1 MLYVSRGRKDVLCIP
16 FVGGENLAVS
26 IRLKRRGRKRKPFYR
41 VIVADVR
48 VPRQGVVIDDLG
60 YYNPMTDPPQVQL
73 NEEKALSWLKE
84 GAIPTDT
91 VRSLL
96 SKAGLMQKFRGH
108 EQPVEEDTEQ
118 PVAEDK
124 KVTPAAEENKEE
136 EPEAAEQTDSESDDE
151 PTDE

>member
-1 MLYVSRGRKDVLCIP
+1 MKHKKLIEQD
-16 FVGGENLAVS
+16 ENLAVS

-73 NEEKALSWLKE
+73 DEEKALSWLKE

-91 VRSLL
+91 VKSLL
-96 SKAGLMQKFRGH
+96 SKAGLIQKFRGH
-108 EQPVEEDTEQ
+108 EQPIEEPEEQPVEEVKVAKPAVEED
-118 PVAEDK
+118 
-124 KVTPAAEENKEE
+124 KEE
-136 EPEAAEQTDSESDDE
+136 EPEAAEQTDSEPAGESDDE
-151 PTDE
+151 PADE